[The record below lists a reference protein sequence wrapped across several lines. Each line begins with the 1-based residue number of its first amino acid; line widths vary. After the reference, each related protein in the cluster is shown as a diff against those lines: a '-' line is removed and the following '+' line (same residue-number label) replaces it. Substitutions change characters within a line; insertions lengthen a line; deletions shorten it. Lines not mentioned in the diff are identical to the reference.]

1 MAKLLFANCTLTKLD
16 GSLIPFGHRVH
27 EGTFPAERVLQ
38 LLAIGAVIEK
48 DPLEELEPAPK
59 VPAVEDR
66 GAEQPWSVDPK
77 SIAND
82 NLDTLN
88 MKIQDRAKRF
98 NITVEPFTNAEEAR
112 AFLSIDFVPAAK

>member
-27 EGTFPAERVLQ
+27 EGTFPAERVVQFLG
-38 LLAIGAVIEK
+38 IGAVIEK

-66 GAEQPWSVDPK
+66 GAELPWSVDPK

-88 MKIQDRAKRF
+88 MKIQAHAKKIGVVPVAAFSSMEDALLFMTKDRK
-98 NITVEPFTNAEEAR
+98 V
-112 AFLSIDFVPAAK
+112 